1 MQKTSENVGCR
12 QKCRTE
18 SESYGGAQTYIGIV
32 DDNLVEVQLG
42 KDDLLDR
49 VSSSMFYFLIS
60 QYNSKALI
68 FKVLLI

>member
-1 MQKTSENVGCR
+1 MQKTSENVGFR

-42 KDDLLDR
+42 KDDL
-49 VSSSMFYFLIS
+49 
-60 QYNSKALI
+60 
-68 FKVLLI
+68 